1 MTLSLE
7 LTNHFNCAQNP
18 DERDSTKG
26 PTTIWRM
33 LALVTSLIFR
43 LVSSSMFVGEG
54 RMAVPGRA
62 RKKRRKS
69 VKPDAR
75 QQEHLRL
82 LLEEHTV
89 LVSDLRGLVRE
100 VSALAS
106 RLRERSSVGG

>member
-1 MTLSLE
+1 
-7 LTNHFNCAQNP
+7 
-18 DERDSTKG
+18 
-26 PTTIWRM
+26 
-33 LALVTSLIFR
+33 
-43 LVSSSMFVGEG
+43 
-54 RMAVPGRA
+54 MAVPGRA